1 MHGEFDS
8 LEIAVSQTLPST
20 ITIRVPLP
28 DDAQA
33 VVDLINICS
42 LAEGGSPDFTL
53 AGLRED
59 WDAPSFDLASDAWLA
74 EGSAGRLLGYE
85 QFFAHPAGPAHAID
99 GYVHPEH
106 KGRGIGTRLLRLAER
121 RAREQFGPGARLR
134 GSIEATNRAAQQLF
148 AAEGYTC
155 VRHFWR
161 MEIDLDAPPPAAVC
175 PPGIVIRA
183 FVPGQ
188 DERATHAAVE
198 AAFQDHWSH
207 TPITFE
213 DWARGQLGRSDFDPA
228 LWFLACAGDGVV
240 GTALCFR
247 RTPEFGW
254 VRNVAVVREW
264 RGRGVGLALLRHA
277 FGAFC
282 ARGVRS
288 VGLGVD
294 AQNPTGATRLYERA
308 GMHVAERYDTLEKVV
323 V

>member
-1 MHGEFDS
+1 MHS
-8 LEIAVSQTLPST
+8 ALRKVSWEIRA
-20 ITIRVPLP
+20 PLP
-28 DDAQA
+28 EDAQA

-59 WDAPSFDLASDAWLA
+59 WNDSSFDLASNAWLA
-74 EGSAGRLLGYE
+74 LGPAGQLLGYE
-85 QFFAHPAGPAHAID
+85 QLYANPAGPAHAID
-99 GYVHPEH
+99 GYVHPEY

-121 RAREQFGPGARLR
+121 RAREQLGSGARLR
-134 GSIEATNRAAQQLF
+134 GSIEATNVAAQQLF

-161 MEIDLDAPPPAAVC
+161 MEIDLEAPPPASVC
-175 PPGIVIRA
+175 PAGIAIRT

-207 TPITFE
+207 TPIAFE
-213 DWARGQLGRSDFDPA
+213 DWAGAQLRREDFDST
-228 LWFLACAGDGVV
+228 LWFLACAGDDVV
-240 GTALCFR
+240 GTVLCFR
-247 RTPEFGW
+247 RTPQFGW

-264 RGRGVGLALLRHA
+264 RGRGVGMALLQQA
-277 FGAFC
+277 FGEFY
-282 ARGVRS
+282 ARGVLS
-288 VGLGVD
+288 LGLGVD
-294 AQNPTGATRLYERA
+294 AHNPTGATRLYERA

-323 V
+323 VHI

>member
-1 MHGEFDS
+1 VS
-8 LEIAVSQTLPST
+8 EIWPDT
-20 ITIRVPLP
+20 ITIRAPLP
-28 DDAQA
+28 ADAQA

-53 AGLRED
+53 AGLRENWND
-59 WDAPSFDLASDAWLA
+59 PGFDLASNAWLA
-74 EGSAGRLLGYE
+74 EGPGGELLGYE
-85 QFFAHPAGPAHAID
+85 QFAANPAGPAHEID
-99 GYVHPEH
+99 GYVHPEY

-121 RAREQFGPGARLR
+121 RARDQLGAGARLR
-134 GSIEATNRAAQQLF
+134 GSIEAANMAAQQLF

-161 MEIDLDAPPPAAVC
+161 MEIDLTAPPPAPAC
-175 PPGIVIRA
+175 PPGIAIRT
-183 FVPGQ
+183 FVPGH
-188 DERATHAAVE
+188 DERVTHAAVE

-207 TPITFE
+207 APVAFE
-213 DWARGQLGRSDFDPA
+213 DWARSQLGRDDFDPA
-228 LWFLACAGDGVV
+228 LWFLACAGGDVV
-240 GTALCFR
+240 GTTLCFR
-247 RTPEFGW
+247 RTPGFGW

-264 RGRGVGLALLRHA
+264 RGRGVGLALLRRA
-277 FGAFC
+277 FSEFY

-308 GMHVAERYDTLEKVV
+308 GMQVAERYDTLEKVV